1 MTDDARALYF
11 EAPGEVAVRAEPR
24 PSPGADEVLVETVA
38 SGVSPG
44 TEMLV
49 YEGDVPEEMAVD
61 DTIDSLEGT
70 FGYPVQYGYAAVGR
84 VAATGADVDGERVGD
99 LVFAFNP
106 HESHFRASPEEL
118 QPVPDDIGAETATL
132 FPTAE
137 TAVNFVLDAR
147 PQVGE
152 RVVVFGAGLIGLA
165 TTALLS
171 TFPLESL
178 TVVDPVAERRALASE
193 FGATTTETPDGIGET
208 EWTDPAG
215 ADCCIEVS
223 GNPQALDDAIRTV
236 GYDGRVVIGSWY
248 GTKPVE
254 LGLGG
259 RFHRERIDLRS
270 SQVSTIEPADRG
282 RWTKD
287 RRMAR
292 AIDLVREHDLGR
304 LVTHRVP
311 FADAPVAYELLA
323 GDGDVLTTVF
333 TYDHDDH

>member
-1 MTDDARALYF
+1 MTDGARALYF

-24 PSPGADEVLVETVA
+24 PSAGPDEVLVETVA

-44 TEMLV
+44 TELLV

-84 VAATGADVDGERVGD
+84 VAATGANVDEGRVDD

-106 HESHFRASPEEL
+106 HESHFRATPEEL
-118 QPVPDDIGAETATL
+118 QPVPDDIGPETATL

-147 PQVGE
+147 PRVGE
-152 RVVVFGAGLIGLA
+152 RVVVFGAGPIGLA

-178 TVVDPVAERRALASE
+178 TVVDPVEERRALAAE
-193 FGATTTETPDGIGET
+193 LGATTTETPEGIAET
-208 EWTDPAG
+208 EWADPAG

-223 GNPQALDDAIRTV
+223 GNPQALDEAIGAV

-259 RFHRERIDLRS
+259 RFHRERIDMRS
-270 SQVSTIEPADRG
+270 SQVSTIEPGDRG
-282 RWTKD
+282 RWTKS

-304 LVTHRVP
+304 LVTHRIP
-311 FADAPVAYELLA
+311 FANAPNAYDLLA
-323 GDGDVLTTVF
+323 TDDDVLTTVF
-333 TYDHDDH
+333 TYDT

>member
-1 MTDDARALYF
+1 MTDGARALYF
-11 EAPGEVAVRAEPR
+11 ERPGEVAVRDQPR
-24 PSPGADEVLVETVA
+24 PEPGPTEVLVETVV

-61 DTIDSLEGT
+61 DTIDTLEGT
-70 FGYPVQYGYAAVGR
+70 FGYPIQYGYAAVGR
-84 VAATGADVDGERVGD
+84 VASTGANVNDDWTGD

-106 HESHFRASPEEL
+106 HESHFTATPDQLR
-118 QPVPDDIGAETATL
+118 PVPDDVDPETATL

-137 TAVNFVLDAR
+137 TAVNFVLDAAPR
-147 PQVGE
+147 VGE
-152 RVVVFGAGLIGLA
+152 RLVVFGAGPIGLA

-178 TVVDPVAERRALASE
+178 TVVDPVDERREIAAEL
-193 FGATTTETPDGIGET
+193 GATVTKTPPEIRAT
-208 EWTDPAG
+208 EWTGPAG

-223 GNPQALDDAIRTV
+223 GNPAALDDAIGTV
-236 GYDGRVVIGSWY
+236 GFDGRVIVGSWY

-259 RFHRERIDLRS
+259 RFHRERIEVQS
-270 SQVSTIEPADRG
+270 SQVSTIAPADRG
-282 RWTKD
+282 RWSKD
-287 RRMAR
+287 RRMGR

-304 LVTHRVP
+304 LVTDIVP
-311 FADAPVAYELLA
+311 FEEAPTAYELLTEH
-323 GDGDVLTTVF
+323 DDVLTTAF
-333 TYDHDDH
+333 RYD